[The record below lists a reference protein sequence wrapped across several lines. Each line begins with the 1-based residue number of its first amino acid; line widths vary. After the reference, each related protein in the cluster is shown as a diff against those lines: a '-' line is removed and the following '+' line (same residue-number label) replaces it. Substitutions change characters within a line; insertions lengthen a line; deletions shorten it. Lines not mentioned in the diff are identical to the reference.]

1 MINENEEI
9 HIRGRV
15 YKKSCM
21 TEDQLDLESRI
32 AQLLEEARIKS
43 IESQNAEAAAKYY
56 IEKLDKD
63 LQSNNNAVTLDGS
76 NSNDIMFLTM
86 R

>member
-1 MINENEEI
+1 
-9 HIRGRV
+9 
-15 YKKSCM
+15 M

>member
-15 YKKSCM
+15 YKKSYM

>member
-1 MINENEEI
+1 MFNDNDEI

-15 YKKSCM
+15 YKKSHM
-21 TEDQLDLESRI
+21 TEDQLDLEDRI
-32 AQLLEEARIKS
+32 AKLLEEARIKA
-43 IESQNAEAAAKYY
+43 IESENAEAAAKYY

-63 LQSNNNAVTLDGS
+63 LQSNNNAVVFDGS
-76 NSNDIMFLTM
+76 NSDDIMFLTM